1 MRNLYTF
8 CAYTGHFETNDWAL
22 KLAVQFNSVNMPKR
36 VRLTDDSVNKYGF
49 RLLTSGGDLSAF
61 MLNPVILFNHQ
72 RGGLPYGRW
81 TDIKVDDKE
90 ISAVPDFD
98 LKDEFAATMHQKVED
113 GYLSAVSMGIDV
125 FEFSD
130 DPALML
136 PGQIYP
142 TVTKWKAREGS
153 FTDIGAN
160 DNSVVLYDQTGT
172 QINLSDSAQALSF
185 FQKPEKKAMDNQT
198 LQQVA
203 LALALSAGASVTDV
217 VSRIQA
223 LQADAAR
230 ALVLTAEVENL
241 KGQIANQRK
250 AEIEVTLS
258 AALAARK
265 ITETQVTHFR
275 TILELNYETGKALLE
290 SMPEIPK
297 VSSMVASITDAAPKA
312 GGSAV
317 LTYQGKTFDEWSKND
332 PKVLVNLKA
341 NDIETFKALFKA
353 QYGKEYKA

>member
-1 MRNLYTF
+1 
-8 CAYTGHFETNDWAL
+8 
-22 KLAVQFNSVNMPKR
+22 MPKR
-36 VRLTDDSVNKYGF
+36 FVLTDDSVNKYGF

-72 RGGLPYGRW
+72 RGNLPLGMW
-81 TDIKVDDKE
+81 TDIKKDDAE
-90 ISAVPDFD
+90 ISAVPDLD
-98 LKDEFAATMHQKVED
+98 MKDEFAAKIHQKIED
-113 GYLSAVSMGIDV
+113 GYLRACSIGVDV
-125 FEFSD
+125 IELSD
-130 DPALML
+130 DPAMML
-136 PGQIYP
+136 PGQVYP
-142 TVTKWKAREGS
+142 TITKWKAREAS

-160 DNSVVLYDQTGT
+160 DNSVVLYDQAGT
-172 QINLSDSAQALSF
+172 QVNLSDSAQALSF
-185 FQKPEKKAMDNQT
+185 FQKPEKKAMNEH

-230 ALVLTAEVENL
+230 TVALTAEVENL
-241 KGQIANQRK
+241 KAQIANQRK
-250 AEIEVTLS
+250 AEVEVTLS

-290 SMPEIPK
+290 SMPVIPT
-297 VSSMVASITDAAPKA
+297 VASVVAQITDSAPKA

-317 LTYQGKTFDEWSKND
+317 MTYQGKSFDEWSKAD

-341 NDIETFKALFKA
+341 NDFETFKALFKA
-353 QYGKEYKA
+353 QYGKEYKG